1 MVNGY
6 SLDPHPRA
14 NFAKEQFAVVCI
26 PRIKRDRVPAMSVE
40 IVADLET
47 AIAQANPDDKLYPAK
62 VVGPA
67 RSSEGAMLYYIIEMY

>member
-1 MVNGY
+1 
-6 SLDPHPRA
+6 
-14 NFAKEQFAVVCI
+14 
-26 PRIKRDRVPAMSVE
+26 MSVE

-47 AIAQANPDDKLYPAK
+47 AIAQANPDDKFYPAK

>member
-1 MVNGY
+1 
-6 SLDPHPRA
+6 
-14 NFAKEQFAVVCI
+14 
-26 PRIKRDRVPAMSVE
+26 MSVE

-47 AIAQANPDDKLYPAK
+47 AIAQSNPEKQFYPAK